1 MYSWHKVQWDR
12 LMQRKAT
19 LPHAILLHGRAGIGK
34 HAFAEQFSSAMLC
47 KQATAT
53 NHACGQCQSCLWLKE
68 GGHPDFRFITIEDDS
83 SKSDTAK
90 KKTSKKSQISVAQIR
105 QLYEYLSLSTHQ
117 VAGYRVI
124 LISPAEALNI
134 ASANAL
140 LKMLEEP
147 PENTLFLLVA
157 SQPQRLLPT
166 IVSRCQA
173 IDLPTPSNTEALD
186 WLQAQDINGDNAAD
200 ALAYTGGAPL
210 KALDIQG
217 QLEINHKLMQ
227 QLSMGA
233 KLDPFISAPILLSL
247 GMEQAIEALQ
257 KWTFDLVNVSLMQ
270 GVHYHIRLTNTFQ
283 ALCKSVNLSAL
294 MRFQRNLNEVKKS
307 ANHPLSN
314 EMQLERIL
322 LQYTHVF
329 NV

>member
-1 MYSWHKVQWDR
+1 
-12 LMQRKAT
+12 MQRKET

-34 HAFAEQFSSAMLC
+34 HVFAEHFASALLC
-47 KQATAT
+47 KQPNTD
-53 NHACGQCQSCLWLKE
+53 HQACGQCQSCLWVKE
-68 GGHPDFRFITIEDDS
+68 GGHPDFRFITIEDDGG
-83 SKSDTAK
+83 KSDTAN
-90 KKTSKKSQISVAQIR
+90 KKTNKKSQISVAQIR

-117 VAGYRVI
+117 VSGRRII
-124 LISPAEALNI
+124 LISPAEALNV

-147 PENTLFLLVA
+147 PDNTLFLLVA

-173 IDLPTPSNTEALD
+173 IDLPNPSSVDAVA
-186 WLQAQDINGDNAAD
+186 WLQAQNMNENDAAD

-217 QLEINHKLMQ
+217 QLETNQKLMQ

-247 GMEQAIEALQ
+247 GMEHAVEALQ
-257 KWTFDLVNVSLMQ
+257 KWTFDLMNVSLMQ
-270 GVHYHIRLTNTFQ
+270 GVHYHIRLANTFQ

-294 MRFQRNLNEVKKS
+294 ITFQRNLTEVKKS

-322 LQYTHVF
+322 LEYTHVF